1 MREFPHACDHQALY
15 IRLDAA
21 GPAICPERGT
31 DDNGIEMM
39 AIAGHLDMIAREILL
54 DVGLYLLR
62 GDHRRFSMTQLVAAF
77 E

>member
-1 MREFPHACDHQALY
+1 VNFLTHAITKRFIYDLML
-15 IRLDAA
+15 LDPRFA
-21 GPAICPERGT
+21 PERGT